1 VIDTARVR
9 LGFFESFLGA
19 DTLLMDGDAEG
30 MALLAKTLRDFP
42 GSDQSSLA
50 LHELEFVDTRAGIR
64 LVASRAARDSG
75 IERDG
80 DMSFVWRC
88 SSAGWE
94 DAADRIAVLSEQSG
108 HQYLDEPRKVRV
120 MASRGEYDDG
130 WWARAEPG

>member
-80 DMSFVWRC
+80 DCGRALNQAEISSFARRTRR
-88 SSAGWE
+88 SSDEEACVVG
-94 DAADRIAVLSEQSG
+94 AARGRVRLLDVL
-108 HQYLDEPRKVRV
+108 VR
-120 MASRGEYDDG
+120 
-130 WWARAEPG
+130 